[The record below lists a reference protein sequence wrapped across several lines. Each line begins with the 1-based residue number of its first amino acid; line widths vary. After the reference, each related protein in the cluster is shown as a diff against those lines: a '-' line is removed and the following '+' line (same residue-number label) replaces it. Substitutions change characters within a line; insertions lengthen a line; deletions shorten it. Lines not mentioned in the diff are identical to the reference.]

1 MKFRIKFANQ
11 IVGLFILLAILGL
24 FGALILLG
32 ANQRWF
38 AKNYYFYSR
47 FKSGSGLSR
56 GMAITFKGFDIGKV
70 DNVRLDPETRLVTM
84 DFHIFD
90 EYYGH
95 VVFKNS
101 VLELAT
107 SPIGIGGGLVFHPG
121 KETNPPLPPLEEGS
135 YIPSLDF
142 KDGIE
147 LVRDGLVE
155 RSSKDDTI
163 GALLS
168 NIGPILD
175 KVDTILYSVNE
186 VALSLDKALKGQQE
200 NNQLGSL
207 LNSTNNLLTSMDD
220 IMRGRDEGPVGSVVE
235 NVSSATRALDES
247 IFKITRDLTALAQ
260 DLKLIT
266 GNIEQMTSLEE
277 DNPLYRDIDDILEK
291 VKGIIGEVGDFARF
305 ITGTTPQISG
315 LLEESRAALIKTQD
329 VMEALKNNPLLSGGV
344 PKKREQPT
352 TYHGYRDEEF

>member
-24 FGALILLG
+24 VGAFILLG

-47 FKSGSGLSR
+47 FKSGGGLSR

-70 DNVRLDPETRLVTM
+70 DDVRLDPETRLVTM

-90 EYYGH
+90 QYYRH
-95 VVFKNS
+95 VVLENS
-101 VLELAT
+101 VLELAS
-107 SPIGIGGGLVFHPG
+107 SPIGIGGGLVLHPG
-121 KETNPPLPPLEEGS
+121 KVANPPLPPLEEGS

-142 KDGIE
+142 KEGIE
-147 LVRDGLVE
+147 LVRQGLVE
-155 RSSKDDTI
+155 RSTKDDTI

-186 VALSLDKALKGQQE
+186 VALSLDNALKGQEE

-207 LNSTNNLLTSMDD
+207 LHSTDTLLTSVDD
-220 IMRGRDEGPVGSVVE
+220 IMRGRDEGPVGNMIE
-235 NVSSATRALDES
+235 NVSSASAAIDDS

-277 DNPLYRDIDDILEK
+277 DNPLYQDVDEILER
-291 VKGIIGEVGDFARF
+291 VKGMVGEIEDFASF
-305 ITGTTPQISG
+305 ITGTSPQISG
-315 LLEESRAALIKTQD
+315 LLEESRAALVKTQD
-329 VMEALKNNPLLSGGV
+329 VMEALKNNPLLRGGV
-344 PKKREQPT
+344 PKKREQAT
-352 TYHGYRDEEF
+352 TYRGYRDEEF